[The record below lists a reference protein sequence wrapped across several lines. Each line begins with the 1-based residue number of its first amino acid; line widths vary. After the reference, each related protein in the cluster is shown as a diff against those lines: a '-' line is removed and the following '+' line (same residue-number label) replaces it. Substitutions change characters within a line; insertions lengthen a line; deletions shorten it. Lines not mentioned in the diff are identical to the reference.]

1 MIQVANI
8 SILYPRATSKE
19 KLTALFQKPIKLL
32 EELLKSYEK
41 MSHFTKCY
49 ISYISQKR
57 KKNVPTI
64 KV

>member
-1 MIQVANI
+1 MVQVANI
-8 SILYPRATSKE
+8 SILYSRAMSTE

-49 ISYISQKR
+49 FSYTSQK
-57 KKNVPTI
+57 K
-64 KV
+64 